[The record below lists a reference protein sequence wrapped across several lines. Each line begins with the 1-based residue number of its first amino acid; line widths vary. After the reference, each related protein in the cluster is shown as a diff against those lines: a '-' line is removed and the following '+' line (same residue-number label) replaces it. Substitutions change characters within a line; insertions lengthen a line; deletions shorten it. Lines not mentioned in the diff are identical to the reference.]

1 MQRSFAVDN
10 SRFLASTL
18 QPAPFCTKEIKL
30 LLAQI
35 LNTRPT
41 TLYVRNSTHFGL
53 VDVSAPLLLSAPLHH
68 LAAYLAEK
76 NGCEKDEHANN
87 TSDVETIQYF
97 QGIGLVD
104 DFYLSLVSWSRKYN
118 RRAVALGPNLYFWG
132 GLADGIDELK
142 LEKYHLGHITCIS
155 YSRRDIL
162 LVCTA
167 RSYVV
172 VYSQLLKKIVATTCL
187 AGSYICC
194 AEWLGNTNV
203 VFAGNDKGLV
213 YCLQVSERE
222 IVVRRRIQFHEQQ
235 ICGTYWKWSQIE
247 KLQNS
252 KI

>member
-18 QPAPFCTKEIKL
+18 QPATFYTKEIEL

-35 LNTRPT
+35 LDTRPT
-41 TLYVRNSTHFGL
+41 TLRVRRSSRFGL
-53 VDVSAPLLLSAPLHH
+53 VDVSAPLLLSAPSNH

-76 NGCEKDEHANN
+76 NGCEKNEHVKK
-87 TSDVETIQYF
+87 TSEVETVQYF

-132 GLADGIDELK
+132 GLAEGIDELK

-194 AEWLGNTNV
+194 AEWLGNSNI
-203 VFAGNDKGLV
+203 VFTGNDKGV
-213 YCLQVSERE
+213 VCCLQVSERE

-235 ICGTYWKWSQIE
+235 ICGEY
-247 KLQNS
+247 
-252 KI
+252 

>member
-10 SRFLASTL
+10 SRFLASNV
-18 QPAPFCTKEIKL
+18 QPAPFCTKEINL

-35 LNTRPT
+35 LDTRPT
-41 TLYVRNSTHFGL
+41 TLYVRNSAQFGL
-53 VDVSAPLLLSAPLHH
+53 VDVSAPLLLSAPLHR

-76 NGCEKDEHANN
+76 NGCEKNERVKK
-87 TSDVETIQYF
+87 TGDVETVQYF

-104 DFYLSLVSWSRKYN
+104 DFYLSLVSWSSKYN

-132 GLADGIDELK
+132 GLSDGIDELK
-142 LEKYHLGHITCIS
+142 LEKYQLGHITCIS

-172 VYSQLLKKIVATTCL
+172 VYSQLLQKIVATTYL
-187 AGSYICC
+187 AGAYICC
-194 AEWLGNTNV
+194 AEWLGNTNN
-203 VFAGNDKGLV
+203 VFAGNDKGTV

-222 IVVRRRIQFHEQQ
+222 IVVRRRIEFHQQQ
-235 ICGTYWKWSQIE
+235 ICGKYRRKG
-247 KLQNS
+247 K
-252 KI
+252 